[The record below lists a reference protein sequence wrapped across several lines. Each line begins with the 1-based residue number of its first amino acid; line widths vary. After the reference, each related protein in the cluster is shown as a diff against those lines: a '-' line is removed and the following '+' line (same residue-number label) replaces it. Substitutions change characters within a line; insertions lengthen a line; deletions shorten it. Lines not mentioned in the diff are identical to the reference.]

1 MFPVILKLPELGL
14 YTSPGSV
21 EDLVLPPT
29 IKTFPSESK
38 VDV

>member
-1 MFPVILKLPELGL
+1 MFPVIVKLPELGL

-21 EDLVLPPT
+21 EELLLPPA
-29 IKTFPSESK
+29 IKTFPSDSK